1 MNLFELRSKECITA
15 MRDTLRYL
23 DEKREQLRESSS
35 NARRIIVDQISQ
47 TKDNITR
54 INIEF
59 QTLLDDMLK
68 PSFLH
73 IS

>member
-1 MNLFELRSKECITA
+1 MNMFELRSKECITA

-23 DEKREQLRESSS
+23 DEKREQLRKSSS
-35 NARRIIVDQISQ
+35 NARRIIVDQIAQ

>member
-1 MNLFELRSKECITA
+1 

-23 DEKREQLRESSS
+23 DEKREQLRKSSS
-35 NARRIIVDQISQ
+35 NARRIIVDQIAQ